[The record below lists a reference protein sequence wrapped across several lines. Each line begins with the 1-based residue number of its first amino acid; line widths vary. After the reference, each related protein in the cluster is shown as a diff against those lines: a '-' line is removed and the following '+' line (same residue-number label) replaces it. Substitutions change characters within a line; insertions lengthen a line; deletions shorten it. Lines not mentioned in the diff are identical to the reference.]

1 LATAAIATS
10 DTSQKAGFWIRVV
23 AYLIDAVLLYI
34 VQYILGLI
42 LQDAG
47 GIVSLVV
54 QIAYFVYFWS
64 GQGGGQTV
72 GMRVFGL
79 RVIRTDGSAL
89 TITQAAIRWV
99 GLLVSF
105 LCLAI
110 GVIWV
115 AFDANKQGWHDKI
128 ASTYVLKK

>member
-1 LATAAIATS
+1 LATAAIAIS
-10 DTSQKAGFWIRVV
+10 DTSPKAGFWIRVV

-128 ASTYVLKK
+128 ASTYVVKK

>member
-10 DTSQKAGFWIRVV
+10 DTSQKAGFWIRLV
-23 AYLIDAVLLYI
+23 AYLIDGVLLY
-34 VQYILGLI
+34 VVNYILGLV

-47 GIVSLVV
+47 GIVSFVV
-54 QIAYFVYFWS
+54 NIAYFVYFWS

-89 TITQAAIRWV
+89 TITQALIRWV

-105 LCLAI
+105 LCLLI

-128 ASTYVLKK
+128 ASTYVVKK